1 MKSHAKFRGIIEL
14 SRRLGVRTTVIER
27 GGLPNS
33 LYYADEVVYGDH
45 DYHNIDNI
53 LSTYIPKTLAKSKA
67 LINRICSGCEF
78 LENQNLSFYGTLSA
92 LQSSYHYS

>member
-1 MKSHAKFRGIIEL
+1 M
-14 SRRLGVRTTVIER
+14 IER

-78 LENQNLSFYGTLSA
+78 LENQE
-92 LQSSYHYS
+92 SYEVTHSKTCPFTEL

>member
-1 MKSHAKFRGIIEL
+1 MQSFVVIIEL

-53 LSTYIPKTLAKSKA
+53 LSTYIPKHW
-67 LINRICSGCEF
+67 
-78 LENQNLSFYGTLSA
+78 LSLK
-92 LQSSYHYS
+92 LDK